1 MQGTSDLSNRDQGT
15 IESESVFYKSLSL
28 IIIQLVGYFSSSVSA
43 LWSLAPVAS
52 YVNKSLSLMI
62 IQLVGYFSSSVSA
75 LWSLALVTS
84 YVKPQ
89 MTNICSFC
97 ECRIFASDTQLS
109 VINPTILHYSMLVF
123 PLKSLLLA
131 SNDSQ
136 SLPAFSK
143 IRRRLQIQ
151 LFLPLLI
158 LC

>member
-15 IESESVFYKSLSL
+15 IESDSVFYKSLSL

-52 YVNKSLSLMI
+52 YVKL
-62 IQLVGYFSSSVSA
+62 
-75 LWSLALVTS
+75 
-84 YVKPQ
+84 Q

-123 PLKSLLLA
+123 PLKSLLLVY
-131 SNDSQ
+131 NDSQ

-151 LFLPLLI
+151 LFFSPLLI
-158 LC
+158 LG